1 MRYNEVEQE
10 LYVHE
15 TSPEKAR
22 SIEQN
27 GFRANDT
34 GIFFNT
40 EEDSYTGGTYGKSKV
55 YVQLNLNNV
64 MNTDEYEVENMDG
77 YDLAKFAV
85 SKGFDGW
92 MDDLQIAILNTSV
105 IKIVKVEI

>member
-1 MRYNEVEQE
+1 MRYNEIE

-15 TSPEKAR
+15 TTPENAK

-27 GFRANDT
+27 GFRASDI
-34 GIFFNT
+34 GVFFNT
-40 EEDSYTGGTYGKSKV
+40 NEDSYTGGTYGKSKV
-55 YVQLNLNNV
+55 YAQLDLNNV
-64 MNTDEYEVENMDG
+64 MNTDKYDEVENMDG